1 MKVPTSAESNSPK
14 SGDANEKPGDK
25 AIKSSEKGVLEAEK
39 APSVEEKMAELTEL
53 LQRTRAEFENYKKRV
68 EKEKQAVWAFGQAE
82 TLRQLLPVLDS
93 FDQALEKGSEAEKKA
108 LEPIAKQ
115 AREILAK
122 MGVHPLHV
130 KGKKF
135 DAGLHDCLLV
145 ESNPK
150 QPDGI
155 VLEELHKGYLLNGNV
170 LRHAKVK
177 VNRIEAKPE
186 AGPANIGKKNESSGN
201 KTNQ

>member
-1 MKVPTSAESNSPK
+1 MKAPTSAESNSPK

-53 LQRTRAEFENYKKRV
+53 LQRTMAEFENYKKRV

-93 FDQALEKGSEAEKKA
+93 FDQALEKGSEAEKRA

-122 MGVHPLHV
+122 MGVRPLHV

-177 VNRIEAKPE
+177 VNRIETKPE
-186 AGPANIGKKNESSGN
+186 AGPANIGEKK
-201 KTNQ
+201 